1 MEHQYKMTPEEIQN
15 SIIQGFDMA
24 VQAGPLCLEQMMGVI
39 YIVEDI
45 NVVEDAPF
53 AALAGGDEEPPK
65 KEGEHDGCSG
75 EINTGPHFHD
85 DEGQQPQQE
94 EESKEGSVSDTAS
107 QINFHHFFSSHTHTC
122 ILALLTYLSSHSLAC
137 FAA

>member
-1 MEHQYKMTPEEIQN
+1 MQRCRYEPLFLFISNSWSSIEQQYKMTPEEIQN

-45 NVVEDAPF
+45 NVVEEAPS

-65 KEGEHDGCSG
+65 KEGE
-75 EINTGPHFHD
+75 
-85 DEGQQPQQE
+85 
-94 EESKEGSVSDTAS
+94 
-107 QINFHHFFSSHTHTC
+107 
-122 ILALLTYLSSHSLAC
+122 
-137 FAA
+137 